1 MRKQL
6 FIFITLLIVA
16 IGWAA
21 IVINYKPAPTKSE
34 QPKEVVEQHT
44 DEPRRWKSSETGLP
58 WGIVLEG
65 AYIEGLPSSNWL
77 SIKTI
82 DGTTTIV
89 KNIDWQLHDAINN
102 GDIIE

>member
-1 MRKQL
+1 VAIGL
-6 FIFITLLIVA
+6 FIFIYNNKLNSNYEIVPR
-16 IGWAA
+16 I
-21 IVINYKPAPTKSE
+21 SE

-58 WGIVLEG
+58 MGIVLEG